1 MAPNTRPRSRQ
12 RQCFLTLRGLR
23 GVSRGRFFL
32 GSTECKET
40 LRRWI
45 RSALEKFAMATCD
58 GLCRVAIDR
67 QPPYSICIPS
77 GALQPGDRDWE
88 VNEEK
93 PSETPAFGWVDQV
106 LMQVFAPPPPPP
118 AREVLRQWKRLN
130 AKLSACV
137 ALRSIHELKDCV
149 DAVASLGLAFAEVT
163 SVALDP
169 FGSGFEVATGSH
181 DGTLRIFDLRNCNC
195 VQEIPLHAAS
205 GQGDAIHC
213 VCHGGDFVVTA
224 GADATVNLLAKI
236 GIPSS
241 Q

>member
-93 PSETPAFGWVDQV
+93 PSETPA
-106 LMQVFAPPPPPP
+106 
-118 AREVLRQWKRLN
+118 QWKRLN